1 MIPTRLPEKA
11 VTNEA
16 QCPHI
21 VELVVADDELDA
33 KLSRQVMN
41 FHSSRKIQARHGQ
54 IVVREGQ
61 IYFRWCFSD
70 LETEFMEQF
79 GGEFSQPGLRRR
91 RRAMRREG
99 RGEYVTVLR

>member
-1 MIPTRLPEKA
+1 MVRQGATEKA

-16 QCPHI
+16 HYPYI
-21 VELVVADDELDA
+21 IELVAADEELDV

-41 FHSSRKIQARHGQ
+41 FHTSRKIQTRHGR

-70 LETEFMEQF
+70 LATARAFMEQF
-79 GGEFSQPGLRRR
+79 GGEVLQPDVQKADAR
-91 RRAMRREG
+91 
-99 RGEYVTVLR
+99 